1 MTFLYL
7 VKCGKGDGMSLLWS
21 YYVIKDFI
29 LQGCSFVKLFLLT
42 CWSKWPCW
50 RSCRGKELWE
60 TLSCWGLIQP
70 TVSKKLEPP
79 RLMISKKQI
88 LRTTWMS
95 LEMDSF
101 HLSLQIRMQPT
112 WRTLQVLFWDCQVED
127 STKPLS
133 NWHRNCQMMHLCSF
147 TLLNLWQFLC
157 SSR

>member
-7 VKCGKGDGMSLLWS
+7 MECGKGYGVSLLWS

-29 LQGCSFVKLFLLT
+29 LQGCSFLTLGLLT

-50 RSCRGKELWE
+50 RSLHGKELGE
-60 TLSCWGLIQP
+60 TLHCWGLTQP
-70 TVSKKLEPP
+70 TVSKKLEP

-95 LEMDSF
+95 LEMASF

-112 WRTLQVLFWDCQVED
+112 QHTLNILFSNCQMED

-133 NWHRNCQMMHLCSF
+133 NLHRNCQIMHVCSF
-147 TLLNLWQFLC
+147 TLLNLWWFLC